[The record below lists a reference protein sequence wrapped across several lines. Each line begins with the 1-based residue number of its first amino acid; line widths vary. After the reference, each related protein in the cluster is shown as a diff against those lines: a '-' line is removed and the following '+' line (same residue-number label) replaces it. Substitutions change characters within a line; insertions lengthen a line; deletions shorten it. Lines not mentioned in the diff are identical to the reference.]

1 MSKFLI
7 LSLSILA
14 AVITTGCALHSPG
27 SHAELCSQLR
37 SQYVYNSI
45 DTNITAVTTTRYQ
58 KQELI
63 DKLKANN
70 CPM

>member
-1 MSKFLI
+1 MSKFLL

-14 AVITTGCALHSPG
+14 ALITTGCALHGPG
-27 SHAELCSQLR
+27 SHEELCSQLR
-37 SQYVYNSI
+37 SQYIYNST
-45 DTNITAVTTTRYQ
+45 DTNITAVTTTGYQ

-70 CPM
+70 CHL